1 MDRSR
6 IRSGDVV
13 MLQSQV
19 LEGLVIGL
27 AVVTVALLVA
37 VVVLA
42 LRLRRLAADQR
53 RAFDG
58 VELDVLAAL
67 ARHTRRLDGIDD
79 EVASVRE
86 HSTSVRSDLRHALSR
101 IGVVRY
107 DAFENVGG
115 ELSFSLA
122 LLDEH
127 DDGLVMSSINGRSD
141 GRTYLKVVTGGTSE
155 SQLSDEERTAI
166 EAAAHGRREERVTG
180 PGSRRWR
187 KPR

>member
-1 MDRSR
+1 
-6 IRSGDVV
+6 

-19 LEGLVIGL
+19 LDGLVVGL
-27 AVVTVALLVA
+27 IV
-37 VVVLA
+37 VVVLLIVA
-42 LRLRRLAADQR
+42 LVVLGLRLRRLAADQR

-58 VELDVLAAL
+58 VEVDVLATL
-67 ARHTRRLDGIDD
+67 ARHARRLDGLDGD
-79 EVASVRE
+79 VTGVRDHSESVRAG
-86 HSTSVRSDLRHALSR
+86 LGHALSR

-127 DDGLVMSSINGRSD
+127 DDGLVLSSINGRAD
-141 GRTYLKVVTGGTSE
+141 GRTYLKVVAGGTSA
-155 SQLSDEERTAI
+155 SQLSDEER
-166 EAAAHGRREERVTG
+166 AAVVAATHGRREERVTDAG
-180 PGSRRWR
+180 ARRWR

>member
-1 MDRSR
+1 
-6 IRSGDVV
+6 

-19 LEGLVIGL
+19 LEGLVLGL
-27 AVVTVALLVA
+27 AAVAVLLAVA
-37 VVVLA
+37 VVVLG
-42 LRLRRLAADQR
+42 LRLRRLAQDQR
-53 RAFDG
+53 RAFEG
-58 VELDVLAAL
+58 VEVDVLATL
-67 ARHTRRLDGIDD
+67 ARHARRLDGIDG
-79 EVASVRE
+79 EVGTVRE
-86 HSTSVRSDLRHALSR
+86 HSAAVRAGLGHALSR

-127 DDGLVMSSINGRSD
+127 ADGLVMSSINGRAD

-155 SQLSDEERTAI
+155 NQLSDEERAAI
-166 EAAAHGRREERVTG
+166 TAAAHGRREERVTDV
-180 PGSRRWR
+180 GSRRWR